1 MMTSNMIYLD
11 YNATTPVDS
20 EVQKTIS
27 VALKEAWGNPS
38 SSYDPG
44 KHAKSVIEDARRK
57 VAEMIGS
64 APHEITFT
72 SGGTESNQMVITTA
86 VKHFHIETEN
96 VLKDSTLRV
105 PHIIT
110 SNIEHDSIILPL
122 TKLAEEGK
130 AEVTFVPVSKTT
142 GMISV
147 DDVMDAVRPNTCLI
161 TVMLANNETGVIQP
175 VHLLRAK
182 LQGYK
187 NTSLCSVFIHTD
199 AAQALGKIDVD
210 VDTLDV
216 DYLTIVGHKFYGP
229 RIGALYTKHMKPLFP
244 IFCGGGQEKNC
255 RPGTENTPM
264 IAGLGK
270 AADLVT
276 LNLQKYN
283 AHMTLM
289 CTYLTK
295 VLRKCFKP
303 KSIIVHFKENRLPN
317 TLSVAFDYEITGA
330 GILAKAKNVCA
341 STGAACHSG
350 VGGPS
355 AVLVASGV
363 PVNLAAKTI
372 RLSVGRETT
381 KEDINKAV
389 KLLHGAVKKITFP
402 LKL

>member
-1 MMTSNMIYLD
+1 MIYLD

-27 VALKEAWGNPS
+27 EAMKEAWGNPS
-38 SSYDPG
+38 SPYDAG

-86 VKHFHIETEN
+86 VKYFHIETEN
-96 VLKDSTLRV
+96 VLKDSTLKV
-105 PHIIT
+105 PHIIS
-110 SNIEHDSIILPL
+110 SNIEHDSIMLPL
-122 TKLAEEGK
+122 NKLAEEGK
-130 AEVTFVPVSKTT
+130 AEVTFVPVSKIT
-142 GMISV
+142 GMVSV
-147 DDVMDAVRPNTCLI
+147 DEVVDAIRPNTCLI
-161 TVMLANNETGVIQP
+161 TIMMANNETGVVQP

-182 LQGYK
+182 LQSYENK
-187 NTSLCSVFIHTD
+187 SLCSLFIHTD

-270 AADLVT
+270 AAELVT

-283 AHMTLM
+283 EHMTVM
-289 CTYLTK
+289 VTHLTK

-303 KSIIVHFKENRLPN
+303 KSIIVHFRENRLPN
-317 TLSVAFDYEITGA
+317 TLSVAIDYEITSA
-330 GILAKAKNVCA
+330 AVLNKAKGLCA

-350 VGGPS
+350 DGGPS
-355 AVLVASGV
+355 PILIASGI
-363 PVNLAAKTI
+363 PPRLAAKTI

-381 KEDINKAV
+381 KEDINKGV
-389 KLLHGAVKKITFP
+389 KLLLAAVKKITFP